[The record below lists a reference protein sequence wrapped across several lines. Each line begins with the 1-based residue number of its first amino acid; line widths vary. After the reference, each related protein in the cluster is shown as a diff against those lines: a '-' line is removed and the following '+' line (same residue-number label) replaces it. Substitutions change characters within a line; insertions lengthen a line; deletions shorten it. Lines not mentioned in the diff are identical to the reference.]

1 MKFFQKFSARTALF
15 IDGALLVLI
24 PVLGFFSRLMIFAL
38 PDTCTLYRLG
48 LLCPAC
54 GGTRCIRELCS
65 GNFFAAYGYNKFV
78 FCAVFYALV
87 GLVLYNLACLFKW
100 RAARSALNILFGK
113 TALITIAFLYILFGI
128 MRNVI

>member
-1 MKFFQKFSARTALF
+1 MKLFEKFSARTTL
-15 IDGALLVLI
+15 IVDGAILLLI
-24 PVLGFFSRLMIFAL
+24 PALGLLSKFMIFAL

-65 GNFFAAYGYNKFV
+65 GNLFGAYGYNKFV

-87 GLVLYNLACLFKW
+87 GLILYNLACLLKW
-100 RAARSALNILFGK
+100 RAARSALKILFGK

-128 MRNVI
+128 IRNVI